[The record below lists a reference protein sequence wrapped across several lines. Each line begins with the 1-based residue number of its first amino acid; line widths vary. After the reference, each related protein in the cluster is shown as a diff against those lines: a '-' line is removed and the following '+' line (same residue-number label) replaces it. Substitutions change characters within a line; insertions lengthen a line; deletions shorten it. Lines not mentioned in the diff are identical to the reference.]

1 MSDLFDTSDKGQ
13 LALNVLL
20 VAAYLGLNSILNLT
34 NKWALGV
41 YGFTFPLLL
50 TTCHMAFSFCVLLPF
65 MIREPFRSKHHATLE
80 KQWKGLVAIGVYM
93 AANVSLNNL
102 SLVLITLSLNQVIRS
117 AIPVCT
123 ATLAVFIEKKIPTGE
138 EATGLIILTLGVMV
152 AVWEGSVSGSVTGL
166 LLCCAGT
173 VCNAA
178 MMSTA
183 GKSHSQRFAVYWVD
197 HSTGVLLV
205 LVCSSIVALS
215 YNVIHSLMI
224 QKTSAVTTT
233 VLGEVKIVGLLLLSA
248 LLLGEKKA
256 FTGKMTVGVT
266 LAMIGFCMYSH
277 TKLKLRP
284 QPARTEDAASSTK
297 QARNA
302 EEGMA
307 LVAEPESQANTP
319 TSASLVHRS

>member
-65 MIREPFRSKHHATLE
+65 MIREPFRSKHRATLE

-183 GKSHSQRFAVYWVD
+183 GKVMSEKVDVLRLTFYTAPVSCAVLLPLFLIRESQRFAVYWVD

-266 LAMIGFCMYSH
+266 LAMIGFCMILPYDS
-277 TKLKLRP
+277 RI
-284 QPARTEDAASSTK
+284 E
-297 QARNA
+297 A
-302 EEGMA
+302 E
-307 LVAEPESQANTP
+307 
-319 TSASLVHRS
+319 